1 MGTLKRLDVLE
12 DDLYRDASI
21 DVLLIR
27 PKKETTIQVQINFV
41 CFSGNS
47 NVYFLALFRLIWI
60 LALFHPRI
68 RWMSFLRYRKSYWV
82 H

>member
-12 DDLYRDASI
+12 DDLYKEAST

-27 PKKETTIQVQINFV
+27 PKKETMIQVQINFV
-41 CFSGNS
+41 CFNGNS

-60 LALFHPRI
+60 LPLFYPRI
-68 RWMSFLRYRKSYWV
+68 RWMSLLRYRKSYWV